1 MTYSSHL
8 RLGGQRVN
16 SRCRTEM
23 RASRPRPAGQERD
36 LKMSARPPT
45 KGQLKRMIE
54 ERLVELRWALQ
65 GMEATGNYTTEAREM
80 HQALLAEVELLEKR
94 IREAF
99 TEH

>member
-1 MTYSSHL
+1 
-8 RLGGQRVN
+8 
-16 SRCRTEM
+16 M
-23 RASRPRPAGQERD
+23 RQDARPAGQERD

-45 KGQLKRMIE
+45 KAQLKRMIE

>member
-1 MTYSSHL
+1 
-8 RLGGQRVN
+8 
-16 SRCRTEM
+16 
-23 RASRPRPAGQERD
+23 
-36 LKMSARPPT
+36 MSARPPT

-80 HQALLAEVELLEKR
+80 HQALLAEVQLLEKR